1 MQAGRETHMAT
12 AKFSEEVFAAITKG
26 ITEKVLSEIDNL
38 RERIEEASQQ
48 AKRDAGS
55 RTPDRLPDT
64 LAALVADVAA
74 MRRTVHGLDI
84 RMTAIE
90 LQNRADRRGRGGVDP
105 EARPIEDA
113 TEPVVSKGATREALG
128 SPDATRANS
137 LRHPASA
144 LRRMAEKGGD
154 GNVITPSAAAAP
166 KHRLEIYTLKYI
178 EEKFR
183 TNGAPQS
190 LIASVMRAVER
201 LPAGFDG
208 VGPSVRS
215 LMGTPSFISITTMMA
230 RFYMSGKSERMD
242 IEDFLHHV
250 KTQKNA
256 PGIGTVW
263 SMLSALTALGI
274 VSASD
279 KNYVSKK
286 HGGPWITG
294 HFIMDQRFLEDAI
307 SLSKNAA

>member
-1 MQAGRETHMAT
+1 MAT

-74 MRRTVHGLDI
+74 MRRTVDGLDI

-144 LRRMAEKGGD
+144 LRKRAERGGD
-154 GNVITPSAAAAP
+154 GNVPSAAAP
-166 KHRLEIYTLKYI
+166 THRLDPSTLKQI

-183 TNGAPQS
+183 KNGAPQS

-208 VGPSVRS
+208 VGPSVRF
-215 LMGTPSFISITTMMA
+215 LMGSPSFISITTMMA

-263 SMLSALTALGI
+263 SMFSALTALGI

-279 KNYVSKK
+279 RNYVSKK

-294 HFIMDQRFLEDAI
+294 HFIVDQRFLEDAI